1 MRILVADDHTA
12 TRHRIAAQLT
22 ASLGRT
28 ADVVVAST
36 GFEALALFE
45 RAHREGRPFELVVLD
60 VAMPMCDGISV
71 ARSLRTD
78 GRFVALP
85 PIWGLVGTE
94 GPVAEGWPF
103 DQVWGKDVG
112 EIMASSLRRAA

>member
-1 MRILVADDHTA
+1 METYIATLYAKKGHEDEVAA
-12 TRHRIAAQLT
+12 FYSGLTRDVEGLEERT
-22 ASLGRT
+22 VFRAS
-28 ADVVVAST
+28 
-36 GFEALALFE
+36 
-45 RAHREGRPFELVVLD
+45 
-60 VAMPMCDGISV
+60 
-71 ARSLRTD
+71 D
-78 GRFVALP
+78 GRFAALP